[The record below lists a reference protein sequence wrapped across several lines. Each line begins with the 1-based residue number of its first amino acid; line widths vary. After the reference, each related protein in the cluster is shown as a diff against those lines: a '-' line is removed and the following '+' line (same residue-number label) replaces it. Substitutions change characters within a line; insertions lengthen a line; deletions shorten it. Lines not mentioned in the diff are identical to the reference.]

1 MLHKTNDVILTI
13 GHNVGDTPTW
23 TRGDVIDAT
32 HDVLGIDGLTAYD
45 CLGYWRGE
53 SEEST
58 RIEICAVSAREA
70 RRIRDAVPAL
80 ARRLG
85 QVEIMVQAMPSHARF
100 VKAA

>member
-1 MLHKTNDVILTI
+1 MFFAKYDVTLTI
-13 GHNVGDTPTW
+13 GHNVQGVSTW
-23 TRGDVIDAT
+23 SQGDVVSAAYDT
-32 HDVLGIDGLTAYD
+32 LGTDGLTAYD

-58 RIEICAVSAREA
+58 RIEICAVGAREA
-70 RRIRDAVPAL
+70 RRIRDAVPDL

-85 QVEIMVQAMPSHARF
+85 QVEIMVQVTRSHARF